1 MNTLPSSPSAR
12 RQWAAL
18 RLTADARFHDDL
30 IINVVGPFLEAAG
43 RQAPT
48 RGHVL
53 RDGQTRAATLRL
65 RLQSELLPPALLR
78 LFREVLDRGSLAR
91 ACVAEP
97 VEDLGFPQL
106 DEIYHG
112 AAVPQI
118 FEDFACDTSGL
129 LVEYLSLVTRGTLR
143 LTIAFDLMVAH
154 LVAVNRNLYP
164 GARELPYPT
173 SFLSL
178 RSHAD
183 GFFIMCRDP
192 VRAKRALEDQYL
204 RQADRMQAR
213 LLAVLLQFT
222 RQAPAVS
229 EPAARWAACIDQWI
243 ARASTAIDLGGLQT
257 SPSPGVYLGDSHD
270 ISVSEFH
277 QAIQRR
283 PAIQAMMSADIQ
295 VHNMRM
301 AFSCLYFFLHQ
312 LGVRL
317 VERYLLCHAIS
328 RSIEDAFDV
337 NPSHVL
343 ELVAD
348 LGAQRAASADNRPRA
363 AAPDHTPGPA
373 HADAVQQ

>member
-1 MNTLPSSPSAR
+1 MNTLPSSPSAS

-18 RLTADARFHDDL
+18 RLTADARLHDDL

-48 RGHVL
+48 QGHVL
-53 RDGQTRAATLRL
+53 RNGQIGAATLRL
-65 RLQSELLPPALLR
+65 RLQSELSPPALLR
-78 LFREVLDRGSLAR
+78 LFREALDRWPLAP

-106 DEIYHG
+106 DEIYQG

-118 FEDFACDTSGL
+118 FENFACDTSGL
-129 LVEYLSLVTRGTLR
+129 LVEYLSLVTRGAPR

-192 VRAKRALEDQYL
+192 VHAKRTLEDRYL

-213 LLAVLLQFT
+213 LLALLRQFT
-222 RQAPAVS
+222 RQAPAMS
-229 EPAARWAACIDQWI
+229 ESAAHWAACIDQWM
-243 ARASTAIDLGGLQT
+243 ARASTASELGGLQT
-257 SPSPGVYLGDSHD
+257 GPSPGVYLGDSHD
-270 ISVSEFH
+270 ISISEFH
-277 QAIQRR
+277 QEIQRR

-295 VHNMRM
+295 VHSMRM
-301 AFSCLYFFLHQ
+301 TFSCLYFFLHQ

-348 LGAQRAASADNRPRA
+348 LGARRAASADRRSGA
-363 AAPDHTPGPA
+363 AAPDRTPGPA
-373 HADAVQQ
+373 HGDAGQQ